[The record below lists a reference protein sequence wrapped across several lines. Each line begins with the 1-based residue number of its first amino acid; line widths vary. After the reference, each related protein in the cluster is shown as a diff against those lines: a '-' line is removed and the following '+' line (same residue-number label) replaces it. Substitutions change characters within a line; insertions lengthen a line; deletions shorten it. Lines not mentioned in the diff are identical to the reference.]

1 MLNNWKK
8 EAYLKLI
15 LISIYVEIISK
26 QEKFEDAIGIIR
38 SPKSKKIR
46 QYKGQ
51 KKEDNLQNLYFLY
64 LHKYYHHLKF
74 TYKNI

>member
-51 KKEDNLQNLYFLY
+51 KKEDNL
-64 LHKYYHHLKF
+64 HL
-74 TYKNI
+74 